1 MTQRYVLKP
10 RIFGFICTTSHP
22 EGCRREV
29 LRQVELA
36 REGVPESPEGG
47 NMLVVGSSM
56 GYGLAARITGAFHH
70 GMNTLGVAY
79 ERPARLKR
87 SATAGWYNTATFHQA
102 AREQGLFADTVI
114 GDAFSN
120 EILEETLEHAAR
132 HLGPLDYFV
141 YSLAAPRRTDP
152 ETGVE
157 YRSTIK
163 AVGRAARTRML
174 DTTTGE
180 VGEAVFE
187 EATEEEIA
195 GTVAVMGGAD
205 LERWTR
211 ALLDRGLFKPGARAL
226 AFSYIG
232 PEVTHAIYRDGT
244 IGQAKQHLE
253 TTVGG
258 LNDLLAREAGA
269 SCHTV
274 VAKSVVTQSSSAIP
288 AIALYISLVFKVMKE
303 KGLHEE
309 AIDQMLR
316 LFRDHVVPD
325 SEPRTDEAGRIRI
338 DDQELRED
346 IQREVRRRWELVGTD
361 SVNEHCDLEGYRA
374 DFLRLFGFG
383 VEGVDYSRPV
393 DLDIRL

>member
-1 MTQRYVLKP
+1 MRLPLSHKFILGSLAVSAAVV
-10 RIFGFICTTSHP
+10 GFPLAIESLGSPVSPWVMPFVALGAGGSLGFLLSRH
-22 EGCRREV
+22 
-29 LRQVELA
+29 LA
-36 REGVPESPEGG
+36 RNHQSVLSLTDRISRGDLRAEIQMPPAGRFQDETHELSRSIASMLENLRELVGHVQVTADRVSSCSQNLEGS
-47 NMLVVGSSM
+47 
-56 GYGLAARITGAFHH
+56 IQGA
-70 GMNTLGVAY
+70 
-79 ERPARLKR
+79 
-87 SATAGWYNTATFHQA
+87 NTAT
-102 AREQGLFADTVI
+102 
-114 GDAFSN
+114 
-120 EILEETLEHAAR
+120 
-132 HLGPLDYFV
+132 
-141 YSLAAPRRTDP
+141 
-152 ETGVE
+152 
-157 YRSTIK
+157 
-163 AVGRAARTRML
+163 
-174 DTTTGE
+174 
-180 VGEAVFE
+180 
-187 EATEEEIA
+187 EEIA